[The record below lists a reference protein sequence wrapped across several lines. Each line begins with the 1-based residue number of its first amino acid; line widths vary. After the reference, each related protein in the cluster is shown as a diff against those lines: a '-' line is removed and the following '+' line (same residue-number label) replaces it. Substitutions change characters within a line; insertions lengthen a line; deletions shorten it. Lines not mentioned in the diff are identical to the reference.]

1 LGAAFYFNINLMTK
15 AQSAEHL
22 KRIELG
28 FMLSQLRKEFNLNPY
43 SQSKLAYINS
53 ELILKIEIGTTN
65 YKIDS
70 LQKYLSAL
78 GFELLLVKCEPKD
91 S

>member
-1 LGAAFYFNINLMTK
+1 MTK
-15 AQSAEHL
+15 AKSAEHL

-28 FMLSQLRKEFNLNPY
+28 FMLSQLRKECNLNPY
-43 SQSKLAYINS
+43 SLSKLANINP
-53 ELILKIEIGTTN
+53 ELILKIELGTTN

-70 LQKYLSAL
+70 LQKYLSAI
-78 GFELLLVKCEPKD
+78 GFELQLVKREPKE